1 MKINNIGY
9 NYIHNPDFF
18 VSRPHGSGDNVL
30 LLLKTPAIFKL
41 NGNDIK
47 ARENSFILYR
57 EGTPQFYRSDGGK
70 FANDWFHFSFSED
83 EKKVFDALEIP
94 FDSPQYIGD
103 ISVFSSL
110 IERMCHEHYSD
121 NLYRS
126 YTIGLYLQLF
136 ITKLGEYLQSQ
147 GDRRV
152 SLHYER
158 MSDMRG
164 RIYSTPQY
172 DWNVEEL
179 AYETGMSVS
188 YFEHMY
194 KSIFGISVI
203 NEVINSRVEYA
214 KFMLST
220 TDVPVGQIAE
230 MCGYKSGVHFM
241 KQFKNRTEMTPSQ
254 YREAVKNS

>member
-1 MKINNIGY
+1 
-9 NYIHNPDFF
+9 
-18 VSRPHGSGDNVL
+18 
-30 LLLKTPAIFKL
+30 
-41 NGNDIK
+41 
-47 ARENSFILYR
+47 
-57 EGTPQFYRSDGGK
+57 
-70 FANDWFHFSFSED
+70 
-83 EKKVFDALEIP
+83 
-94 FDSPQYIGD
+94 
-103 ISVFSSL
+103 
-110 IERMCHEHYSD
+110 
-121 NLYRS
+121 
-126 YTIGLYLQLF
+126 
-136 ITKLGEYLQSQ
+136 
-147 GDRRV
+147 
-152 SLHYER
+152 

-220 TDVPVGQIAE
+220 TDVPIGQIAE

-241 KQFKNRTEMTPSQ
+241 KQFKSRTEMTPSQ
-254 YREAVKNS
+254 YRETVKSS